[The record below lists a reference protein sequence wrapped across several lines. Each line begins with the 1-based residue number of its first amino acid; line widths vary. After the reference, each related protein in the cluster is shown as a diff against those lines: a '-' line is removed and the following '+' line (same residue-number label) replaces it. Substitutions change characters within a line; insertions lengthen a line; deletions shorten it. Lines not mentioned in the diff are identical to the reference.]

1 MRSLFIT
8 LLLLSNYTIAQGTSG
23 GTGEMEI
30 EKIHQ
35 RECQNDADFEVTFK
49 TAHNNPGL
57 CTNDKTINFSCSDT
71 TLAQKSSIA
80 LAAMLSGKKVWAWVS
95 NCDANGQAIART
107 IQIIN

>member
-1 MRSLFIT
+1 MRILIT
-8 LLLLSNYTIAQGTSG
+8 ILILLSNYAMASGTSG

-35 RECQNDADFEVTFK
+35 RECKNDADFEVTFK
-49 TAHNNPGL
+49 TAHDNPGL

-71 TLAQKSSIA
+71 NMAQKSSIA